1 GNPVHLASGNKYQ
14 LDVDLPP
21 NPAAPG
27 LELVRHYN
35 GLSIQSGK
43 LGRNWSLSYD
53 ARLMRRNGEWLLR
66 QGDGSL
72 FRDPSITRHGDGH
85 VWKWPDGRALHFDAT
100 GRLVR
105 IRNGSVTQV
114 WIHRHGS
121 GHTYAGEIDRIET
134 PGGLTLKFHYGTKGD
149 QLILSAVDTPR
160 GRFTYQYELPPSASG
175 HRAPRLTAVSRPDGM
190 RRIYHYED
198 ALSAGNPY
206 ALTGVSLQ
214 TPGGPPQRPSSWRYD
229 RQGRVIGLR
238 QHGRQL
244 PELRIDYLRAAQ
256 GRQAGHT
263 RVHSSNG
270 RRQDFHFERHG
281 ATYRRVAPNLTRD
294 DHGRLTAINGL
305 RLERNDRGAL
315 TSVIPLERGWPGLAL
330 HHDLQRRRHGWRS
343 NATGTVSIQSDG
355 LGRPIK
361 VEHANGDTLS

>member
-1 GNPVHLASGNKYQ
+1 TGGVCSPPALGAPCPRGDTTTQGMRVAEPGFELGNPVHLASGNKYQ

-121 GHTYAGEIDRIET
+121 GHTYA
-134 PGGLTLKFHYGTKGD
+134 
-149 QLILSAVDTPR
+149 
-160 GRFTYQYELPPSASG
+160 
-175 HRAPRLTAVSRPDGM
+175 
-190 RRIYHYED
+190 
-198 ALSAGNPY
+198 
-206 ALTGVSLQ
+206 
-214 TPGGPPQRPSSWRYD
+214 
-229 RQGRVIGLR
+229 
-238 QHGRQL
+238 
-244 PELRIDYLRAAQ
+244 
-256 GRQAGHT
+256 
-263 RVHSSNG
+263 
-270 RRQDFHFERHG
+270 
-281 ATYRRVAPNLTRD
+281 
-294 DHGRLTAINGL
+294 
-305 RLERNDRGAL
+305 
-315 TSVIPLERGWPGLAL
+315 
-330 HHDLQRRRHGWRS
+330 
-343 NATGTVSIQSDG
+343 
-355 LGRPIK
+355 
-361 VEHANGDTLS
+361 